1 MFRLARTSL
10 ANRAVVALAT
20 IAIAVFGVV
29 SMGSLKQEL
38 IPSLQ
43 IPTAAVV
50 AVYPGSAPAIVEQ
63 QVTTPLETAAR
74 GGGRGTGSR
83 GRL

>member
-50 AVYPGSAPAIVEQ
+50 AEI
-63 QVTTPLETAAR
+63 
-74 GGGRGTGSR
+74 GRAHV
-83 GRL
+83 